1 MQEIIDGIVQ
11 VGILPVIIGYLLFD
25 HSKKMEAIKTEIVKV
40 NLQLADIQ
48 KTLEDSCKK

>member
-25 HSKKMEAIKTEIVKV
+25 QSKKMEAMRTELVKV
-40 NLQLADIQ
+40 NLQLADIT
-48 KTLEDSCKK
+48 KTLEDLCKK

>member
-25 HSKKMEAIKTEIVKV
+25 QSKKMEALRIEMVKI
-40 NLQLADIQ
+40 NAQLADIT
-48 KTLEDSCKK
+48 KALDARSK

>member
-25 HSKKMEAIKTEIVKV
+25 QSKKMEAMRTEMVKM
-40 NLQLADIQ
+40 NLQLAEIAKALDARN
-48 KTLEDSCKK
+48 K

>member
-25 HSKKMEAIKTEIVKV
+25 QSKKMEAMRAEMIKM
-40 NLQLADIQ
+40 NLQLAEIA
-48 KTLEDSCKK
+48 KAIESCKK